1 MKFSSE
7 QEFIDFLFNKLLV
20 NTDFEMIDL
29 HDDDSAG
36 IDAIEF
42 EKLHESD
49 DWLFVLNRLLV
60 SYPNESR

>member
-49 DWLFVLNRLLV
+49 D
-60 SYPNESR
+60 